1 MGGVGKRETAEGK
14 TLNPGC
20 VSHATNIVEH
30 PNCGA
35 ASHAAAKLSA
45 RECDGRTDCG
55 FAQSPFA
62 KRVHES
68 IMWAKL
74 RSRLRRRADR

>member
-1 MGGVGKRETAEGK
+1 MAQRLVRLAKIVGRENVMAG
-14 TLNPGC
+14 
-20 VSHATNIVEH
+20 
-30 PNCGA
+30 
-35 ASHAAAKLSA
+35 
-45 RECDGRTDCG
+45 TDCG

-74 RSRLRRRADR
+74 RSLAEGARLATAELWGKRSAA